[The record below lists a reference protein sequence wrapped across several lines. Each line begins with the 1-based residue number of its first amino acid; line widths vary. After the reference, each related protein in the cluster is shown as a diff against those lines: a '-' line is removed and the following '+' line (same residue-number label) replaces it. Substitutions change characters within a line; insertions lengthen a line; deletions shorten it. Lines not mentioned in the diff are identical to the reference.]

1 MIFVRGVNR
10 MSFKQLVIIVRNSF
24 WYLPTLYGIIAI
36 ALAIIS
42 MFIDRYLA
50 SLTLYEQ
57 IPSVFLSDINLSQTI
72 LSALATSL
80 LTMTTIT
87 FSSIL
92 VVLTTYLSQ
101 FSPRTL
107 QNFITDHHTQRVL
120 GIFIGGF
127 IYTVILLLLVR
138 ENDVSSTFI
147 VPTFAILV
155 SFICL
160 GMFVFFIHHVTTWI
174 KVSNLI
180 FNITSKTITSIHQ
193 HYVNEER
200 YQEAPPWESWEFE
213 ELATIQPLQLKSKK
227 SGYIEYIEIEKLL
240 QQAIKD
246 NVIVKIEQD
255 LGKYVDKDTPLF
267 SIWHLTNKTHLPVYL
282 SFMTISS
289 DQEPVQDVNFG
300 LQKLVEIAL
309 RAVSPGINDP
319 YTAINSIN
327 HLAKILSLLGK
338 KHLATPYHFDRHHQL
353 RIIFE
358 KPAFEDYLYESFY
371 QIRYYAQEDV
381 SVMAAILKALAFIAQ
396 GNSSVIKQSVW
407 EFTLYIIE
415 GLNRVDWLTK
425 DREFLNKKLYHIAKN
440 CEKQKKAPS
449 ILL

>member
-1 MIFVRGVNR
+1 
-10 MSFKQLVIIVRNSF
+10 MSFKQIIIRIRNSF
-24 WYLPTLYGIIAI
+24 WYLPTVYGVLAFI
-36 ALAIIS
+36 LAILS
-42 MFIDRYLA
+42 MLLDRYLIQN
-50 SLTLYEQ
+50 SYYKV
-57 IPSVFLSDINLSQTI
+57 IPDVFLSDMDLAQTI
-72 LSALATSL
+72 LSSLSTSL

-138 ENDVSSTFI
+138 KNDISTLFI
-147 VPTFAILV
+147 VPTLAIIV
-155 SFICL
+155 SIICL

-180 FNITSKTITSIHQ
+180 FNITSKTISSIHK
-193 HYVNEER
+193 HFVDE
-200 YQEAPPWESWEFE
+200 QEFIKISPWEDWEYE
-213 ELATIQPLQLKSKK
+213 EINTIQPFQLKSKR
-227 SGYIEYIEIEKLL
+227 SGYIEYIELEKIIL
-240 QQAIKD
+240 QATRD
-246 NVIVKIEQD
+246 NVIVRIEQS
-255 LGKYVDKDTPLF
+255 LGKYVDEDTTIF
-267 SIWHLTNKTHLPVYL
+267 SIWYLKDVKLASKFL
-282 SFMTISS
+282 SFITIST

-338 KHLATPYHFDRHHQL
+338 KHLETPFHFDNYHQL
-353 RIIFE
+353 RVIFE
-358 KPAFEDYLYESFY
+358 KPTFDDYLYETFY
-371 QIRYYAQEDV
+371 QIRHYAKEDV
-381 SVMAAILKALAFIAQ
+381 SVMASILKALAFICE
-396 GNSSVIKQSVW
+396 GNSKYIKKSVW
-407 EFTLYIIE
+407 EFSFYISE
-415 GLNRVDWLTK
+415 GLNQEKWLSK
-425 DREFLNKKLYHIAKN
+425 DRDFLNKMLRKIALN
-440 CEKQKKAPS
+440 CDKQKKENEIFIKKAPD
-449 ILL
+449 

>member
-1 MIFVRGVNR
+1 
-10 MSFKQLVIIVRNSF
+10 MSIQQLIIRIRTSF
-24 WYLPTLYGIIAI
+24 WYLPTVYGVVAFI
-36 ALAIIS
+36 LAIFS
-42 MFIDRYLA
+42 MFLDRYLA
-50 SLTLYEQ
+50 RHSYYAF
-57 IPSVFLSDINLSQTI
+57 IPEVFLSDMDLAQTI
-72 LSALATSL
+72 LSSLSTSL

-127 IYTVILLLLVR
+127 IYTVILLLLLR
-138 ENDVSSTFI
+138 KNDISTLFI
-147 VPTFAILV
+147 VPTLAIIV
-155 SFICL
+155 SIICL

-180 FNITSKTITSIHQ
+180 FNITSKTISSIHKHFIDEQ
-193 HYVNEER
+193 DFV
-200 YQEAPPWESWEFE
+200 ADSPWEDWEFE
-213 ELATIQPLQLKSKK
+213 EIKTIQPFELKSKR
-227 SGYIEYIEIEKLL
+227 SGYIEFIELEKIII
-240 QQAIKD
+240 QATRD
-246 NVIVKIEQD
+246 NSIVRIEQS
-255 LGKYVDKDTPLF
+255 LGKYVDEDTTIF
-267 SIWHLTNKTHLPVYL
+267 SIWNLQDFKKINKYL

-338 KHLATPYHFDRHHQL
+338 KHLATPFHFDKHHQL
-353 RIIFE
+353 RVIFE
-358 KPAFEDYLYESFY
+358 KPSFNDYLYECFY
-371 QIRYYAQEDV
+371 QIRYYAKEDV
-381 SVMAAILKALAFIAQ
+381 SVMAAVLKALAFICQ
-396 GNSSVIKQSVW
+396 GNSKYIKESVW
-407 EFTLYIIE
+407 EFSFYISE
-415 GLNRVDWLTK
+415 GLNEEKWLSK
-425 DREFLNKKLYHIAKN
+425 DREFLNKMIRSIARN
-440 CEKQKKAPS
+440 CDKQKKENE
-449 ILL
+449 ILIKN